1 MTEEESVT
9 SGDDFVEGPSLSSHL
24 GKLGCELGRGR
35 HPSGNGVAVLRRGE
49 HSNTQGLGT
58 FHVSSLSVT
67 PILDLISESRSCI

>member
-35 HPSGNGVAVLRRGE
+35 HPSGDGVAVLRRGK
-49 HSNTQGLGT
+49 H
-58 FHVSSLSVT
+58 
-67 PILDLISESRSCI
+67 